1 MSEVS
6 KEVRLVSMKLTSQ
19 LWEIISKYHQ
29 KLLNRSSRTAVSKDQ
44 RACWPIKAG
53 LREKQVLQDP
63 GYVGG
68 VEGPCCMMH
77 GILQGCTNTMSKVSK
92 EIK

>member
-1 MSEVS
+1 MIGNI
-6 KEVRLVSMKLTSQ
+6 KEIFPPKTGML
-19 LWEIISKYHQ
+19 
-29 KLLNRSSRTAVSKDQ
+29 
-44 RACWPIKAG
+44 
-53 LREKQVLQDP
+53 EKQLLQDP

-68 VEGPCCMMH
+68 VKGLH

>member
-1 MSEVS
+1 M
-6 KEVRLVSMKLTSQ
+6 
-19 LWEIISKYHQ
+19 IG
-29 KLLNRSSRTAVSKDQ
+29 N
-44 RACWPIKAG
+44 IKKTFLPKSG
-53 LREKQVLQDP
+53 MQEKQLLQDP

-68 VEGPCCMMH
+68 VEGPCCMLH